1 MSAPDAGVA
10 AASASDLL
18 LSDYRADVVE
28 VAAFR
33 GRARELEA
41 VAAARGLTL
50 PGFGR
55 VVTTAGWLTLCVRP
69 ERWLVMQA
77 RTAAGARAALWQQ
90 GCANAG
96 TAVDQSSALSMLHL
110 SGARA
115 RDLLARSCRVDLH
128 ADSLPAG
135 RAIATVMAQAAVII
149 ATLPS
154 GLLVLTPSTTA
165 RHFREWLISSAKLCG
180 LLPQSTVN
188 SIELFG
194 SSGL

>member
-1 MSAPDAGVA
+1 VSAPEAS
-10 AASASDLL
+10 AASASTGDVQLC
-18 LSDYRADVVE
+18 DYRADVVE
-28 VAAFR
+28 IAAFR
-33 GRARELEA
+33 GRTRELET

-77 RTAAGARAALWQQ
+77 RTAAGARAALWQAA
-90 GCANAG
+90 CAPAG

-115 RDLLARSCRVDLH
+115 RELLARSCRVDLH
-128 ADSLPAG
+128 ADNLPAG
-135 RAIATVMAQAAVII
+135 RAVATLMAQTAVII
-149 ATLPS
+149 AVLPS

-165 RHFREWLISSAKLCG
+165 RHFREWLIASAKLCG

-188 SIELFG
+188 SVELFG